1 MSSVIVHQGQTLFD
15 IAVQE
20 SGNVAAV
27 FDWALK
33 NNKSITEELVTGEIL
48 ENPESF
54 YTEIAVTNYFKT
66 TNNKPSTGLT
76 NENHELIVP
85 DDGIGAMIIE
95 STFTVR

>member
-20 SGNVAAV
+20 SGNVDAV

-48 ENPESF
+48 ENPESI

-66 TNNKPSTGLT
+66 NNSKPATAIT
-76 NENHELIVP
+76 AQNHELIVP

-95 STFTVR
+95 NTFIVG

>member
-1 MSSVIVHQGQTLFD
+1 MSNVIVHQGQTLFD

-48 ENPESF
+48 ENPESI

-66 TNNKPSTGLT
+66 NNSKPATAIT
-76 NENHELIVP
+76 KQNHELIVA
-85 DDGIGAMIIE
+85 DEGIGAMIIE
-95 STFTVR
+95 NTFIVG